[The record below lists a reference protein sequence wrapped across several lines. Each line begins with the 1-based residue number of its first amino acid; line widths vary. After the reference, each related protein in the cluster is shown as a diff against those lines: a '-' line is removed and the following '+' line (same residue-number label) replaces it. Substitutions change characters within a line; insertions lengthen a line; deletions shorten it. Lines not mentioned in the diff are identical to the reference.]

1 MKLKNI
7 FLIFSIVVLFLGI
20 FYFISFNAQQ
30 QHMQSIYTKISVITR
45 ESSSDAIVN
54 LQQGLEQAANDMDVE
69 MSILTLTEQN
79 SAEEQQRLIEREING
94 GADAIV
100 IMPVEDKQLQNTIE
114 MVSISEKIPI
124 ICMGSS
130 IQSAGVST
138 AILGQDEEMGKEL
151 GKRIFV
157 KGVFNKK
164 ILLLESSTQCDSIN
178 KRKVTLLSM
187 LENRADSMI
196 KQPFELSD
204 DAIQNLENIIQQE
217 QPDIIIALE
226 PTVLDIAAET
236 VQRLSKQNIMVYGFG
251 MTTKTLSYI
260 EKDEI
265 TAAMIQNDFN
275 LGYLSIR
282 TAMEI
287 LHKIEEKKEGMID
300 YAFVNRG
307 NMYTKENQR
316 LLFPFVR

>member
-30 QHMQSIYTKISVITR
+30 QHMQSVYTKISVITR

-94 GADAIV
+94 GAEAIV
-100 IMPVEDKQLQNTIE
+100 ITPIEDEQVQNAIQK
-114 MVSISEKIPI
+114 MNEKIPI
-124 ICMGSS
+124 ICMGST
-130 IQSAGVST
+130 IESAGISAVV
-138 AILGQDEEMGKEL
+138 LGQDEQMGREL
-151 GKRIFV
+151 GKKIFV

-164 ILLLESSTQCDSIN
+164 ILLLESSTQCDFIN
-178 KRKVTLLSM
+178 KRKMALLSM
-187 LENRADSMI
+187 LENRANSMI
-196 KQPFELSD
+196 RQPFSLCES
-204 DAIQNLENIIQQE
+204 AIQSLENIIQQE

-226 PTVLDIAAET
+226 PTALDIAAET
-236 VQRLSKQNIMVYGFG
+236 VQRLSEQNIMVYGFG
-251 MTTKTLSYI
+251 MTSKTLSYI

-265 TAAMIQNDFN
+265 TAAIIQNDFN

-282 TAMEI
+282 TAMEV
-287 LHKIEEKKEGMID
+287 LHKIEEKEEGMID

>member
-30 QHMQSIYTKISVITR
+30 QHMQSVYTKISVITR

-94 GADAIV
+94 GAEAIV
-100 IMPVEDKQLQNTIE
+100 ITPIEDEQVQNAIQK
-114 MVSISEKIPI
+114 MNEKIPI
-124 ICMGSS
+124 ICMGST
-130 IQSAGVST
+130 IESAGISAVV
-138 AILGQDEEMGKEL
+138 LGQDEQMGREL
-151 GKRIFV
+151 GKKIFV

-164 ILLLESSTQCDSIN
+164 ILLLESSTQCNFIN
-178 KRKVTLLSM
+178 KRKMALLSM
-187 LENRADSMI
+187 LENRANSMI
-196 KQPFELSD
+196 RQPFSLCES
-204 DAIQNLENIIQQE
+204 AIQSLENIIQQE

-226 PTVLDIAAET
+226 PTALDIAAET
-236 VQRLSKQNIMVYGFG
+236 VQRLSEQNIMVYGFG
-251 MTTKTLSYI
+251 MTSKTLSYI

-265 TAAMIQNDFN
+265 TAAIIQNDFN

-282 TAMEI
+282 TAMEV
-287 LHKIEEKKEGMID
+287 LHKIEEKEEGMID

>member
-1 MKLKNI
+1 M
-7 FLIFSIVVLFLGI
+7 LFLGI
-20 FYFISFNAQQ
+20 FYIISFNVGQQ
-30 QHMQSIYTKISVITR
+30 PMQSVYTKISVITR
-45 ESSSDAIVN
+45 ESSSEAIVN
-54 LQQGLEQAANDMDVE
+54 LQQGLEQAADDMDVE

-79 SAEEQQRLIEREING
+79 SAEEQQKLIEREING
-94 GADAIV
+94 GAQAIV
-100 IMPVEDKQLQNTIE
+100 IMPIEWEELQKTIE
-114 MVSISEKIPI
+114 QAVEKVPVIY
-124 ICMGSS
+124 MGSS
-130 IQSAGVST
+130 IQGGSVSAVV
-138 AILGQDEEMGKEL
+138 LGQDKEMGKEL
-151 GKRIFV
+151 GKKIFV

-164 ILLLESSTQCDSIN
+164 ILLLESSIRCDSIN
-178 KRKVTLLSM
+178 KRKEGLLSM
-187 LENRADSMI
+187 LENRADSII
-196 KQPFELSD
+196 KYPFEISD
-204 DAIQNLENIIQQE
+204 TAIQNLETVIQQT
-217 QPDIIIALE
+217 QPDIVIALE

-265 TAAMIQNDFN
+265 TAAIIQNDFN

-287 LHKIEEKKEGMID
+287 LHRIEKKEGGMID
-300 YAFVNRG
+300 YAFVNKG